1 MYRRVVQSLVLLS
14 LAAVSVACGEDN
26 ELSGSISESFSL
38 DFDRVE
44 VRYLVTTDELTI
56 QYLRDLGN
64 TTSKPVKVVVNAT
77 DLPLG
82 EDTRISGD
90 LFEERVV
97 IQREAETGGDFP
109 DFDGGTVV
117 FDRINLALQEV
128 TEEIDGR
135 EVTYF
140 TEPEGDLEVKG
151 EFDAVF
157 ENGRTLFG
165 KFRADLQVDD
175 PDAPVGQ

>member
-1 MYRRVVQSLVLLS
+1 MRRSIIQSAILVTLTVF
-14 LAAVSVACGEDN
+14 AVACGEDN

-38 DFDRVE
+38 DFDSVE

-56 QYLRDLGN
+56 QYLKAVG
-64 TTSKPVKVVVNAT
+64 TASTKPVKVVVDTT

-82 EDTRISGD
+82 PDTRLSGQTFLD
-90 LFEERVV
+90 RVV

-109 DFDGGTVV
+109 GVTGGTVV
-117 FDRINLALQEV
+117 FDEINLRV
-128 TEEIDGR
+128 R
-135 EVTYF
+135 EVTDEETGITFF
-140 TEPEGDLEVKG
+140 TEPEGDLEVRG

-175 PDAPVGQ
+175 PDAPVGN